1 MKQADNRYLFGGAYD
16 HWKTSD
22 PADDLPEK
30 LRMTDDLV
38 CQLAITLVDKY
49 RIEAIQRIVDFYLND
64 EKQFHEDWEEFKSP
78 Y

>member
-1 MKQADNRYLFGGAYD
+1 MKADNRYLFGGSYD

-30 LRMTDDLV
+30 ITMTDDLV

-49 RIEAIQRIVDFYLND
+49 RIEAIQTIVDFYLNNE
-64 EKQFHEDWEEFKSP
+64 EKFHEDYEE
-78 Y
+78 YN

>member
-1 MKQADNRYLFGGAYD
+1 MKADNRYIFGGAYD

-30 LRMTDDLV
+30 IRMTDDLV

-49 RIEAIQRIVDFYLND
+49 RTEAIQTIVEFYLNNE
-64 EKQFHEDWEEFKSP
+64 EKFHEDWEEYKSEH
-78 Y
+78 